1 MPVDEVALSPS
12 GGEIGDTGYRV
23 LIRGVGAGAFAG
35 HDNELAT
42 WNDANAVWEFDLP
55 VSGMAVVDAST
66 GILYTYDGTMWVISG
81 GGFTTVS
88 EVVLSFPDTVAA
100 GTAINI
106 QTGVYGGGGPAT
118 VYGDVI
124 TLPTSGVAF
133 KADGQFQ
140 VYLNG
145 QNLFKGDSI
154 GDETA
159 NWVSTTQLAFDVK
172 VKKFS
177 IIKVVAIS

>member
-1 MPVDEVALSPS
+1 VPVDEVAVSPS
-12 GGEIGDTGYRV
+12 GGELGDNGYRV
-23 LIRGVGAGAFAG
+23 LVRGAGAGAFVG

-42 WNDANAVWEFDLP
+42 WNDSNALWEFDAP
-55 VSGMAVVDAST
+55 VSGMAVIDAST
-66 GILYTYDGTMWVISG
+66 GILYTYNGTTWVISG

-88 EVVLSFPDTVAA
+88 EVILSFPDTVPA

-118 VYGDVI
+118 VFGDLI
-124 TLPTSGVAF
+124 TLPAVGATF
-133 KADGQFQ
+133 KTDGRVQ
-140 VYLNG
+140 VHLNG

-159 NWVSTTQLAFDVK
+159 NWVSSTQLAFDVK

-177 IIKVVAIS
+177 IVKVVTIS